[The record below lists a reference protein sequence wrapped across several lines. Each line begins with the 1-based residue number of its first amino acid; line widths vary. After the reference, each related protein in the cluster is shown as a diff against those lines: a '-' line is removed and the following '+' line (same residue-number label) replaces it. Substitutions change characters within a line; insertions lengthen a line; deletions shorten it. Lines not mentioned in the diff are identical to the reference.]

1 MQEIIDKIAAQVGID
16 PATADKAVAMIV
28 DFISSH
34 APTEYVD
41 MVKQYV
47 PGFDQ
52 MAAAGAAHTEAAAA
66 DTGASGGGLM
76 GALGGLMGGGG
87 IAGALGSLMGGSE
100 GSGMGA
106 ALALLGNLQKEGLDI
121 GQIKD
126 IGTGLVGQL
135 KQVAGDEN
143 VDKLLANIPGASHLI
158 G

>member
-28 DFISSH
+28 DFISAH
-34 APTEYVD
+34 APAEYVD

-52 MAAAGAAHTEAAAA
+52 MAAAGAAHAEAAAA
-66 DTGASGGGLM
+66 EAGGGGLM

-87 IAGALGSLMGGSE
+87 IAGALGSLMGGSD
-100 GSGMGA
+100 GGGMGA
-106 ALALLGNLQKEGLDI
+106 GLALLGNLQKEGLDI

-126 IGTGLVGQL
+126 IGTGLVAQL
-135 KQVAGDEN
+135 KEVAGDEN
-143 VDKLLANIPGASHLI
+143 VDKLLAQIPGASHLI

>member
-1 MQEIIDKIAAQVGID
+1 MQEIIDKIAAQAGID

-28 DFISSH
+28 GFIASH
-34 APTEYVD
+34 APAEYVD

-66 DTGASGGGLM
+66 EAGGGGLM

-100 GSGMGA
+100 GGGMGA
-106 ALALLGNLQKEGLDI
+106 GLALLGNLQNEGLDI

-126 IGTGLVGQL
+126 IGTSLVAQL
-135 KQVAGDEN
+135 KEVAGDEN
-143 VDKLLANIPGASHLI
+143 VDKLLAQIPGASHLI